1 MLADQI
7 CPAVIILHR
16 IPESLL
22 LVVNRRPADPAASEF

>member
-7 CPAVIILHR
+7 CPAGITLHR

-22 LVVNRRPADPAASEF
+22 LVVSGRPADPAASEF

>member
-7 CPAVIILHR
+7 CPAVITLHR

-22 LVVNRRPADPAASEF
+22 LVVNRPADPAASEF